1 MVLLLQIV
9 VMLLQIALRSFE
21 LPVGQ
26 AKNYGKPDKNNELEP
41 GKFSLHFSLHCIDNL
56 DCVRG
61 RADFTL
67 FNMRRI
73 AEAE

>member
-1 MVLLLQIV
+1 MVLLLQIF
-9 VMLLQIALRSFE
+9 VMLLEVSLRSFV

-26 AKNYGKPDKNNELEP
+26 AEDYREPNENYDLKPGEFPLHS
-41 GKFSLHFSLHCIDNL
+41 SLPCIDNL